1 MIEFILGKVLYKE
14 GKKLVIEKDG
24 IGLSLE
30 VPEKSEFEGKIKVFT
45 YLSIKNEEIKLYGF
59 KTREERDFFLKL
71 ISVSGIGVKHALE
84 MLSTFSVEELIEAI
98 ENRDISLL
106 SSISGIGKKTAQRI
120 IFELHGKLDFYENEI
135 LEDLINALVSLGY
148 EKKQATKVAIE
159 VIKKE
164 KNLEEALK
172 LSLQK
177 LSEKR

>member
-71 ISVSGIGVKHALE
+71 ISVSGYFLPA
-84 MLSTFSVEELIEAI
+84 S
-98 ENRDISLL
+98 
-106 SSISGIGKKTAQRI
+106 
-120 IFELHGKLDFYENEI
+120 
-135 LEDLINALVSLGY
+135 
-148 EKKQATKVAIE
+148 
-159 VIKKE
+159 
-164 KNLEEALK
+164 
-172 LSLQK
+172 
-177 LSEKR
+177 

>member
-14 GKKLVIEKDG
+14 GRKLVIEKDG
-24 IGLSLE
+24 IGLVLE
-30 VPEKSEFEGKIKVFT
+30 VPEKSEFEGKVKIFT
-45 YLSIKNEEIKLYGF
+45 YLSIKNEELKLYGF

-71 ISVSGIGVKHALE
+71 ISVSGIGVKHGLE
-84 MLSTFSVEELIEAI
+84 MLSNFSVSDLIEAI

-106 SSISGIGKKTAQRI
+106 SSIPGIGKKTAQRI
-120 IFELHGKLDFYENEI
+120 IFELHGKLDFYENEL
-135 LEDLINALVSLGY
+135 LEDLVNALVSLGY
-148 EKKQATKVAIE
+148 EKKEAFKVAVE
-159 VIKKE
+159 TIKKE